1 MEWNEETAEEQVE
14 AESPALVTDD
24 TDEQSSERKDDDLV
38 NFTEEN
44 EWDRLL
50 RMRLEFPLSLS
61 SATWL
66 CYFFGLGIIC
76 SCFHCLLLVS

>member
-1 MEWNEETAEEQVE
+1 MEWNEETAEEQVG

-24 TDEQSSERKDDDLV
+24 TGEPSSERKDDDVV

-61 SATWL
+61 SASWL
-66 CYFFGLGIIC
+66 WSWQHMFLFQ
-76 SCFHCLLLVS
+76 LLITC